1 MRRIIFWWILALW
14 AATVFA
20 EDRVVIVLGRTGDG
34 KSSLANMLAQQWGIV
49 DQPVFAEGASPA
61 VHTAAP
67 QSVSG
72 GGFMIVDT
80 PNKANMVEI
89 VKYTNHIRINGLLLV
104 VNGEDMALSSLT
116 GLLQMYVD
124 TFGSEMVNQ
133 LGVVITRSFL
143 IDDEKIT
150 AFRSELE
157 AVLSR
162 LTGRPVKDTP
172 VWLMETRTDR
182 VEARLILDSAVQ
194 EVLNNLTVVAGEI
207 KEWLGRQP
215 ALDVTNVVPAA
226 HPHHRKEIEAIEKL
240 QLALDNYHKKWL
252 KALQRAEEDLLR
264 VAEEVRAFAAA
275 KAKDSHD
282 KAQVIAA
289 LAGDLG
295 LSQYERVTILKTATF
310 ALSLVVPNASK
321 GIDNVAKRSKDGHVR
336 PVSLF
341 VDQVVYPYSL

>member
-1 MRRIIFWWILALW
+1 MRTFFLALIVLIVVKNVVAQNVLQVFSLSGHGSSSVANVLAGEW
-14 AATVFA
+14 KMESVFA
-20 EDRVVIVLGRTGDG
+20 EHDRPYAG
-34 KSSLANMLAQQWGIV
+34 SNSL
-49 DQPVFAEGASPA
+49 
-61 VHTAAP
+61 
-67 QSVSG
+67 QSKSG
-72 GGFMIVDT
+72 GSTTMVNMKGFGGPSGDNSDEASLNAIVMHA
-80 PNKANMVEI
+80 KEI
-89 VKYTNHIRINGLLLV
+89 GHINGLLLV

-150 AFRSELE
+150 AFRSELD
-157 AVLSR
+157 AVLST
-162 LTGRPVKDTP
+162 LTGRPVRDLP
-172 VWLMETRTDR
+172 VWLMETRMER

-194 EVLNNLTVVAGEI
+194 EVLNNLAVVAGEI
-207 KEWLGRQP
+207 KEWLEQQP

-226 HPHHRKEIEAIEKL
+226 HPHHRKEIEAMEKL
-240 QLALDNYHKKWL
+240 QLALDNYHKEWL
-252 KALQRAEEDLLR
+252 KALQRAEKDLLH
-264 VAEEVRAFAAA
+264 VVEEVRTFAAA
-275 KAKDSHD
+275 EAKDSYE

-321 GIDNVAKRSKDGHVR
+321 GIDNVAKGALKTGT
-336 PVSLF
+336 
-341 VDQVVYPYSL
+341 

>member
-1 MRRIIFWWILALW
+1 
-14 AATVFA
+14 
-20 EDRVVIVLGRTGDG
+20 
-34 KSSLANMLAQQWGIV
+34 
-49 DQPVFAEGASPA
+49 
-61 VHTAAP
+61 
-67 QSVSG
+67 
-72 GGFMIVDT
+72 MIVDT
-80 PNKANMVEI
+80 PNEANMVEI

-172 VWLMETRTDR
+172 VWLMETRIDR

-194 EVLNNLTVVAGEI
+194 EVLNNLAVVAGEI
-207 KEWLGRQP
+207 KEWLEKQP

-226 HPHHRKEIEAIEKL
+226 HPHYRKEIEAAEKL
-240 QLALDNYHKKWL
+240 QLALDNYHKEWL
-252 KALQRAEEDLLR
+252 KATQWAEKDLLL
-264 VAEEVRAFAAA
+264 VAEEVRTFAAA
-275 KAKDSHD
+275 EAKDSYD

-321 GIDNVAKRSKDGHVR
+321 GIDNMAKGALKTGT
-336 PVSLF
+336 
-341 VDQVVYPYSL
+341 